1 MNYSLGKE
9 KNKLG
14 EESFSQ
20 HFWCSVTLILLP
32 GSMNVALGI
41 SNPALVIQQLG
52 GIDIVH

>member
-9 KNKLG
+9 KNKLR